1 MLLVLRPFVL
11 DKPGR
16 RGPSLFF
23 SCGKFRVGGA
33 GKLSEVAGEDVSIED
48 EFAEGVSSGVGD

>member
-1 MLLVLRPFVL
+1 MLRPFVL

-23 SCGKFRVGGA
+23 SSGKVRVGGA
-33 GKLSEVAGEDVSIED
+33 GKLSEVAGEEVSIED